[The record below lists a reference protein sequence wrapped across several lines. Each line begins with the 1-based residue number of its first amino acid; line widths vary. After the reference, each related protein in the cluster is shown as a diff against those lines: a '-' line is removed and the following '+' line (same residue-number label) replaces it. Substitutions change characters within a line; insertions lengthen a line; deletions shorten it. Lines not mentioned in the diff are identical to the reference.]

1 MRYMQQLEIAAVPGD
16 ELYEMFEKH
25 AKMLIIKD
33 KEKMG
38 HAEAEI
44 NYETYKSIV
53 TLNERRF
60 KYIPEWFSFLSKPV
74 VHKTTTLVATWE
86 ANL

>member
-33 KEKMG
+33 KEKWGML
-38 HAEAEI
+38 
-44 NYETYKSIV
+44 K
-53 TLNERRF
+53 R
-60 KYIPEWFSFLSKPV
+60 K
-74 VHKTTTLVATWE
+74 
-86 ANL
+86 